1 MSIRE
6 NLWLEHLFL
15 TSCNVHMACNITNLR
30 FGTGGFVQC
39 DGLVNQGFLFRGQI
53 VVVNESQS
61 LNSAGFNALRY
72 LTVGGALDAK
82 RASFGF
88 AGSALLMRLKRNGS
102 QGRAIPVRCLAAS
115 VELRSTVRASHG
127 AGAAAD
133 ALGLINKH
141 FSVRAF
147 INGLSRADR
156 QAGRIV
162 AVLAAH
168 AEIVD
173 DAVLQ
178 IFCTMDLI
186 PLDSG
191 SNFIFFFAGNEA
203 CLAADA
209 FIDIDD
215 YSELAHRLGGYLP
228 SIPVGT

>member
-162 AVLAAH
+162 AVLA
-168 AEIVD
+168 
-173 DAVLQ
+173 
-178 IFCTMDLI
+178 
-186 PLDSG
+186 
-191 SNFIFFFAGNEA
+191 
-203 CLAADA
+203 
-209 FIDIDD
+209 
-215 YSELAHRLGGYLP
+215 
-228 SIPVGT
+228 

>member
-15 TSCNVHMACNITNLR
+15 TSCNVHMACNITNFR
-30 FGTGGFVQC
+30 FGTSGFVQC

-61 LNSAGFNALRY
+61 LNSAGFDALRY
-72 LTVGGALDAK
+72 LTV
-82 RASFGF
+82 
-88 AGSALLMRLKRNGS
+88 GS

-141 FSVRAF
+141 FSVRAC

-203 CLAADA
+203 CLAS
-209 FIDIDD
+209 FVI
-215 YSELAHRLGGYLP
+215 
-228 SIPVGT
+228 